1 MRGQDL
7 KRQKQTSAGR
17 GQEKTRGKMT
27 KEKKKGKSKVNL
39 SLKQE
44 EEVRAE
50 EFILLWEIF
59 VNLLTF
65 SISFL
70 NKKKHFEFN

>member
-44 EEVRAE
+44 EEVHPALGDFCQLTDVFY
-50 EFILLWEIF
+50 FIFISNKNIL
-59 VNLLTF
+59 NLIKT
-65 SISFL
+65 
-70 NKKKHFEFN
+70 